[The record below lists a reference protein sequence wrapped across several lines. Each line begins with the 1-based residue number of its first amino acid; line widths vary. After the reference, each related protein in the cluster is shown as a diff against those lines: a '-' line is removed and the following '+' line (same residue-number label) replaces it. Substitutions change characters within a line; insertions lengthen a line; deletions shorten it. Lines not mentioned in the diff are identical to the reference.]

1 MGVNERGSRNI
12 FLLSLFYIS
21 TTTRHT
27 LENRRFLE
35 ANSNEKFCGTIRET
49 LCECAAPSSMESYIY
64 NIVSRICVCPVCI
77 NALSDCV
84 IVYSGFCGC
93 IIILLRVL
101 VSFFLSFISHYY
113 YYFHMIFPCLLIF
126 TFLSFLRFLFLFFS
140 YSLTQRFS
148 RAISHHTFSPLA
160 RSDSHSHSH
169 CFAHSHRVLFFL
181 SFLGLCISESLRQS
195 CIFSINRFIAS
206 FGSSISQSDQLTL
219 FAILTS
225 FL

>member
-1 MGVNERGSRNI
+1 MHRESGCKWKRQWGI

-49 LCECAAPSSMESYIY
+49 LCECAAPSSIESYIY

-93 IIILLRVL
+93 ISFYCVFWFLF
-101 VSFFLSFISHYY
+101 FFLSFISHY
-113 YYFHMIFPCLLIF
+113 LLLFFTWYSRVSFFF
-126 TFLSFLRFLFLFFS
+126 TFLSFLRFLFLFF
-140 YSLTQRFS
+140 SLTQRFS

-160 RSDSHSHSH
+160 RSDSRSHSH
-169 CFAHSHRVLFFL
+169 CFAHSHRLLFFFFILL
-181 SFLGLCISESLRQS
+181 SILALSSWCSTSCVSFFSFFFFL
-195 CIFSINRFIAS
+195 
-206 FGSSISQSDQLTL
+206 
-219 FAILTS
+219 
-225 FL
+225 

>member
-1 MGVNERGSRNI
+1 MHGRSGCKWKRQWDI

-49 LCECAAPSSMESYIY
+49 LCECAAPSSIESYIY

-93 IIILLRVL
+93 ISFYCVFWFLFFYHLFHII
-101 VSFFLSFISHYY
+101 Y
-113 YYFHMIFPCLLIF
+113 YYFHMIFPCLLPF

-160 RSDSHSHSH
+160 RSDSRSHSH
-169 CFAHSHRVLFFL
+169 YFCALSPCFIYFFL
-181 SFLGLCISESLRQS
+181 LLNLPSTC
-195 CIFSINRFIAS
+195 
-206 FGSSISQSDQLTL
+206 TL
-219 FAILTS
+219 VLV
-225 FL
+225 